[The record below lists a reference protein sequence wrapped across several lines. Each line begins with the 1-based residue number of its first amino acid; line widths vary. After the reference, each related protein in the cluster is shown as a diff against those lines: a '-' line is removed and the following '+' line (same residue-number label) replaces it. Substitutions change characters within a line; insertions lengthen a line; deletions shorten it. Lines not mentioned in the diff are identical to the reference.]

1 MNWLKSAFL
10 AVLLAVVFIAS
21 CRRDDPSWDLD
32 LSLPVAHGSFTIDNL
47 IDDSLTSAGPD
58 GALRITFHT
67 AVPGISADSL
77 FNIPDTTILNSYNWP
92 IGSGN
97 LFPGQVL
104 VNNTPTQTLFDL
116 SPAQLIY
123 GIFEKGKAVVHMQ
136 NDIQKR
142 VIVTYELSS
151 ATIGGNPAIVTD
163 TLPAAPSA
171 TQGSVVDKEI
181 DLAGYEIDFTGL
193 LGDRVN
199 TVVTRFT
206 VMIDPSEVGTVTV
219 VPADSVIANIT
230 FEDVKPSYVR
240 GYFGSEIT
248 QIGPEESYT
257 SFFSKVQSGQL
268 GLDSIYLTLTLE
280 NYAGMDMRFTVNNLW
295 TRSQRLN
302 QTMYL
307 NHSLVGATVNINRA
321 AYSFSYPPSIPQVYS
336 WRFDNSNSNIVEMM
350 EIMPDFLGYDF
361 SIYTNPLGNVS
372 GNNDFLYTA
381 FGLNAYVDIDMPV
394 NFFADQIM
402 LVDTV
407 DVDFGTVNPDDIREL
422 NLTLYAGNG
431 FPFDAGIQIY
441 LLDEFGAIADAIVT
455 APGVI
460 NSAPLA
466 SSGGYFFAN
475 GATQSVITIPLNET
489 QTSLFMNSSRVVI
502 KPVFDTNSNPNY
514 VKIFTTNRLDVN
526 LVADFEYRVN
536 N

>member
-1 MNWLKSAFL
+1 MLKSALFG
-10 AVLLAVVFIAS
+10 VLVVIVFVIS
-21 CRRDDPSWDLD
+21 CKREDFTTWDLD
-32 LSLPVAHGSFTIDNL
+32 LTLPVAHGSFTLDDL

-58 GALRITFHT
+58 GALRITYHT
-67 AVPGISADSL
+67 TVPGISADSL
-77 FNIPDTTILNSYNWP
+77 FNIPDTTIPNPYFLQFGSLTLN
-92 IGSGN
+92 
-97 LFPGQVL
+97 PGQAIVPNGVTETTYGL
-104 VNNTPTQTLFDL
+104 A
-116 SPAQLIY
+116 PAQLVF
-123 GIFEKGKAVVHMQ
+123 GILERGKAKIHFR

-142 VIVTYELSS
+142 VVVTYTLQS
-151 ATIGGNPAIVTD
+151 ATLNSVAATVSYII
-163 TLPAAPSA
+163 PAAPSA
-171 TQGSVVDKEI
+171 TQSATYDAEL
-181 DLAGYEIDFTGL
+181 DLSNYEIDFTGQN
-193 LGDRVN
+193 GDQVN
-199 TVVTRFT
+199 TVVTLFT
-206 VMIDPSEVGTVTV
+206 AVIDPTETGSVTIF
-219 VPADSVIANIT
+219 PADTVSADVT
-230 FEDVKPSYVR
+230 FEDMRPSYVR

-248 QIGPEESYT
+248 QVGPEESYT

-307 NHSLVGATVNINRA
+307 NHSLIGATVNINRA

-394 NFFADQIM
+394 NFFADQIR

-407 DVDFGTVNPDDIREL
+407 DVDFGTVAAEDVRKL

-441 LLDEFGAIADAIVT
+441 LLDALNTIVDSIVT

-460 NSAPLA
+460 YSAPLA
-466 SSGGYFFAN
+466 SSGGYFFAD
-475 GATQSVITIPLNET
+475 GATQSVVTIPLNEA

-502 KPVFDTNSNPNY
+502 KPVFDTNTNPNY

-526 LVADFEYRVN
+526 LVADFEYRVQN
-536 N
+536 